1 MMTLK
6 TNKQMNQD
14 PPTPHSRLCRMKE
27 NKLIILKNGKETKNQ
42 VLFLPFLLKLYILVT
57 E

>member
-1 MMTLK
+1 MTLK